1 MSADIDFA
9 NATHPFLDGTPKRM
23 LIGGQWV
30 AAASGKTFETRNP
43 ATGDLLAV
51 VPEGDREDI
60 DRAVAAA
67 RAAFDGPWR
76 RMKPDERAALM
87 HALADVID
95 AHYDELA
102 WLDTLDM
109 GSPIRHTRGSRRHL
123 VGLMRYFAG
132 QATAIHGLT
141 AETSL
146 NGDMFAATLKEP
158 VGVVGAI
165 IPWNGPLWA
174 TVFKTAPVL
183 ATGCTLVL
191 KPAEDA
197 PLTPLRFAELALQA
211 GVPPGVI
218 NVVTGFG
225 PGAGAALAEHAG
237 VDKLSFTGS
246 VGTGQQIVRA
256 SAGNLKRLS
265 LELGGK
271 SPHILFD
278 DADVQRAAQSAAMGV
293 FANAGQ
299 ICSAGTRV
307 FVQRGIYD
315 EVVDAMARAGVALR
329 VGAGIDPAS
338 DIGPL
343 VSPRQMARVLGYV
356 DSARDEGARLVSG
369 GARLDGPA
377 HAQGNF
383 IAPTVF
389 ADVRD
394 PMRIAREEIFGP
406 VASVMPF
413 DDLDEVVRR
422 ANDSPFGLGAG
433 VWTRDIGRA
442 HAIAKRLQSGSV
454 WVNCYNQMDPSMPF
468 GGVKQSGYGR
478 ESGAQQLDEYLNV
491 KGLWIQHD

>member
-1 MSADIDFA
+1 MTAEIDYA
-9 NATHPFLDGTPKRM
+9 NATHPFLDGAPKRM

-43 ATGDLLAV
+43 ATGELLAV

-67 RAAFDGPWR
+67 RTAFDGPWR

-87 HALADVID
+87 HALADLVD

-225 PGAGAALAEHAG
+225 AGAGAA
-237 VDKLSFTGS
+237 
-246 VGTGQQIVRA
+246 
-256 SAGNLKRLS
+256 
-265 LELGGK
+265 
-271 SPHILFD
+271 
-278 DADVQRAAQSAAMGV
+278 
-293 FANAGQ
+293 
-299 ICSAGTRV
+299 
-307 FVQRGIYD
+307 
-315 EVVDAMARAGVALR
+315 
-329 VGAGIDPAS
+329 
-338 DIGPL
+338 
-343 VSPRQMARVLGYV
+343 
-356 DSARDEGARLVSG
+356 
-369 GARLDGPA
+369 
-377 HAQGNF
+377 
-383 IAPTVF
+383 
-389 ADVRD
+389 
-394 PMRIAREEIFGP
+394 
-406 VASVMPF
+406 
-413 DDLDEVVRR
+413 
-422 ANDSPFGLGAG
+422 
-433 VWTRDIGRA
+433 
-442 HAIAKRLQSGSV
+442 
-454 WVNCYNQMDPSMPF
+454 
-468 GGVKQSGYGR
+468 
-478 ESGAQQLDEYLNV
+478 
-491 KGLWIQHD
+491 

>member
-1 MSADIDFA
+1 MQMPDDLGAA
-9 NATHPFLDGTPKRM
+9 RHPFLDGQPKRL
-23 LIGGQWV
+23 LIGAHWQ
-30 AAASGKTFETRNP
+30 AAASGQTFATHNP
-43 ATGDLLAV
+43 ATGAELAQV
-51 VPEGDREDI
+51 ADGGPEDI

-76 RMKPDERAALM
+76 RFKPDERQALM
-87 HALADVID
+87 HALADVVD

-109 GSPIRHTRGSRRHL
+109 GAPFRHTRGSRRHL
-123 VGLMRYFAG
+123 VGMLRFFAG
-132 QATAIHGLT
+132 QATAIYGQT

-146 NGDMFAATLKEP
+146 NGNMFAATLKQP

-174 TVFKTAPVL
+174 TIFKSAPVL

-197 PLTPLRFAELALQA
+197 PLSPLRFAELALQA

-218 NVVTGFG
+218 NVVTGDG
-225 PGAGAALAEHAG
+225 RGAGAALAAHPG

-246 VGTGQQIVRA
+246 VATGQAIVRA

-278 DADVQRAAQSAAMGV
+278 DCDIERAAPAAAMGV

-299 ICSAGTRV
+299 ICTAGTRV
-307 FVQRGIYD
+307 FVQRGIHD
-315 EVVDAMARAGVALR
+315 EVVRAMAQVGASLK
-329 VGAGIDPAS
+329 VGAGTDPAS

-343 VSPRQMARVLGYV
+343 VSARQLQRVLGYV
-356 DSARDEGARLVSG
+356 DGARQEGARLVSG
-369 GARLDGPA
+369 GQRLPGPG
-377 HAQGNF
+377 HF
-383 IAPTVF
+383 MAPTVF
-389 ADVRD
+389 SNVAD
-394 PMRIAREEIFGP
+394 PMQVAREEIFGP
-406 VASVMPF
+406 VASVLPF
-413 DDLDEVVRR
+413 DTLDEVVHR
-422 ANDSPFGLGAG
+422 ANDSPYGLGAG
-433 VWTRDIGRA
+433 VWTRDVGRA
-442 HAIAKRLQSGSV
+442 HAMARQLQAGSV
-454 WVNCYNQMDPSMPF
+454 WVNCYNQMDPAMPF
-468 GGVKQSGYGR
+468 GGIKLSGYGR
-478 ESGAQQLDEYLNV
+478 ESGAQQLDEFLNV

>member
-1 MSADIDFA
+1 MKAETDLA
-9 NATHPFLDGTPKRM
+9 GTPHPFLDGAAKRM
-23 LIGGQWV
+23 LIGGRWE

-43 ATGDLLAV
+43 ATGELLAL
-51 VPEGDREDI
+51 VPEGEREDV

-67 RAAFDGPWR
+67 RAAFEGPWR
-76 RMKPDERAALM
+76 RFKPDERQALM
-87 HALADVID
+87 HRLADVID

-132 QATAIHGLT
+132 QATALYGQT

-146 NGDMFAATLKEP
+146 NGNMFAATLKEP

-218 NVVTGFG
+218 NVVTGLG
-225 PGAGAALAEHAG
+225 RGAGAALAAHPG
-237 VDKLSFTGS
+237 VDKISFTGS
-246 VGTGQQIVRA
+246 VATGQEIVRA

-278 DADVQRAAQSAAMGV
+278 DADVPRAAQAAAMGV

-307 FVQRGIYD
+307 FVQRGIHD
-315 EVVDAMARAGVALR
+315 EVVEAMAQAGAALR

-343 VSPRQMARVLGYV
+343 VSPRQMERVLGYV
-356 DSARDEGARLVSG
+356 GSASSEGARLVCG
-369 GARLDGPA
+369 GARLTGPA
-377 HAQGNF
+377 HAHGNF
-383 IAPTVF
+383 VAPTVF

-394 PMRIAREEIFGP
+394 SMRVAREEIFGP
-406 VASVMPF
+406 VASVLPF

-433 VWTRDIGRA
+433 VWTRDVGRA
-442 HAIAKRLQSGSV
+442 HAIAKRLQAGSV

-468 GGVKQSGYGR
+468 GGVKFSGYGR
-478 ESGAQQLDEYLNV
+478 ESGPQQLDEYLNV
-491 KGLWIQHD
+491 KG

>member
-1 MSADIDFA
+1 MTASSSLA
-9 NATHPFLDGTPKRM
+9 NTSHPFLDGRAKRL
-23 LIGGQWV
+23 LIGGQWQP
-30 AAASGKTFETRNP
+30 AASGKTFETRNP
-43 ATGDLLAV
+43 ATGTVLAQV
-51 VPEGDREDI
+51 AEAGQVDV

-67 RAAFDGPWR
+67 RQAFEGPWR
-76 RMKPDERAALM
+76 RFKPDERAALM
-87 HALADVID
+87 HALADLVD
-95 AHYDELA
+95 THYEELA

-109 GSPIRHTRGSRRHL
+109 GAPIRHTRGARRHL
-123 VGLMRYFAG
+123 VGMLRYFAG
-132 QATAIHGLT
+132 QATCIHGQT

-146 NGDMFAATLKEP
+146 NGNMFAATLKEP

-174 TVFKTAPVL
+174 TIFKTAPVL
-183 ATGCTLVL
+183 ASGCTLVL

-197 PLTPLRFAELALQA
+197 PLTPLRFAELAEQA
-211 GVPPGVI
+211 GVPPGVL

-225 PGAGAALAEHAG
+225 HEAGAALAAHPG
-237 VDKLSFTGS
+237 VDKVSFTGS
-246 VGTGQQIVRA
+246 VATGQAIVRA

-271 SPHILFD
+271 SPHILFA
-278 DADVQRAAQSAAMGV
+278 DADVPRAAQAAAIGV

-307 FVQRGIYD
+307 FVQREIHAQ
-315 EVVDAMARAGVALR
+315 VVQAMAEVAATLR
-329 VGAGIDPAS
+329 VGPGLDAES

-343 VSPRQMARVLGYV
+343 VSARQIERVLGHV
-356 DSARDEGARLVSG
+356 ESGRAQGARLAAGGERLSG
-369 GARLDGPA
+369 PL
-377 HAQGNF
+377 HAQGHF
-383 IAPTVF
+383 MAPTVF
-389 ADVRD
+389 ADVAD
-394 PMRIAREEIFGP
+394 GMRIAREEIFGP
-406 VASVMPF
+406 VAAVLPF

-442 HAIAKRLQSGSV
+442 HAIARRLQAGSV

-468 GGVKQSGYGR
+468 GGVKFSGYGR
-478 ESGAQQLDEYLNV
+478 ESGPQQLDEYLNV